1 MSHRIAVEGQYKHS
15 PGTQTGR
22 LPGRDGVELGLGLA
36 GCGTASQEYN
46 ASLYEDLSD
55 CAQ

>member
-1 MSHRIAVEGQYKHS
+1 MSHRIAVEGQYKHN

-36 GCGTASQEYN
+36 GWGTTSQEYN
-46 ASLYEDLSD
+46 ASLCEDLSD